1 VHVHD
6 SDLKIVA
13 RCSFRML
20 APGGQATIN
29 IQFIEKERLKSMFDV
44 LRPTAF
50 SEYTHALVACLA
62 IVFLSGKEPV
72 RSEGMRIAPAN
83 APRTLRRQLSRQK
96 TIQTD

>member
-1 VHVHD
+1 
-6 SDLKIVA
+6 
-13 RCSFRML
+13 ML

-29 IQFIEKERLKSMFDV
+29 IQFTEKERLKFMFDV

-50 SEYTHALVACLA
+50 SEYTNWWHVAIA
-62 IVFLSGKEPV
+62 FLSGKEPI

>member
-1 VHVHD
+1 MHVHD
-6 SDLKIVA
+6 SDLKNRRSPA
-13 RCSFRML
+13 LSECSRRGR
-20 APGGQATIN
+20 AGPIN
-29 IQFIEKERLKSMFDV
+29 IQFTEKERLKFMFDV

-50 SEYTHALVACLA
+50 SEYTHLWHVAIA
-62 IVFLSGKEPV
+62 FLSGKEPI

>member
-1 VHVHD
+1 MHVHD

-29 IQFIEKERLKSMFDV
+29 IQFTEKERLKFMFDV

-50 SEYTHALVACLA
+50 SEYTHLWHVAIA
-62 IVFLSGKEPV
+62 FLSGKEPI

-96 TIQTD
+96 IIQTD

>member
-1 VHVHD
+1 MHVHG

-13 RCSFRML
+13 RCFFRML

-29 IQFIEKERLKSMFDV
+29 IQFTEKERLKFMFDV

-50 SEYTHALVACLA
+50 SEYTNSWRVAIA
-62 IVFLSGKEPV
+62 FLSGKEPV

>member
-29 IQFIEKERLKSMFDV
+29 IQFTEKERLKFMFDV

-50 SEYTHALVACLA
+50 SEYTHLWHVAIA
-62 IVFLSGKEPV
+62 FLSGKEPI
-72 RSEGMRIAPAN
+72 RSEGMRITPAN

>member
-1 VHVHD
+1 MHVHD

-13 RCSFRML
+13 RCSFRVL

-29 IQFIEKERLKSMFDV
+29 IQFTEKERLKFMFDA
-44 LRPTAF
+44 LRPTVF
-50 SEYTHALVACLA
+50 SEYTHLWHVAIA
-62 IVFLSGKEPV
+62 FLSGKEPI

>member
-1 VHVHD
+1 
-6 SDLKIVA
+6 
-13 RCSFRML
+13 ML

-29 IQFIEKERLKSMFDV
+29 IHFTEKERLKFMFDV

-50 SEYTHALVACLA
+50 SEHTHLWHVAIA
-62 IVFLSGKEPV
+62 FLSRKEPI

-83 APRTLRRQLSRQK
+83 APPTLRRQWSRQK